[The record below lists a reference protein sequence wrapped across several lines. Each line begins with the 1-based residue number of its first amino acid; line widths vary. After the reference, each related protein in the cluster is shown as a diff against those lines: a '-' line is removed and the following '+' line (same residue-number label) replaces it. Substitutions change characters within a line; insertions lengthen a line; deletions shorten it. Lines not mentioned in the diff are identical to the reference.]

1 MLGHPRSVSS
11 ISRAVTI
18 NRLVALTMQGPRVMA
33 SPSPFRH
40 EERIL
45 KALLLLTR
53 GACDSPLEQLE
64 LSELDSAPQLDPEP
78 LERAVTIEEWGAHVR
93 GQVPRLWRDA
103 RTPLHANEA
112 PAKPRR

>member
-1 MLGHPRSVSS
+1 
-11 ISRAVTI
+11 
-18 NRLVALTMQGPRVMA
+18 MQMPCLMA
-33 SPSPFRH
+33 TPSAFQH

-64 LSELDSAPQLDPEP
+64 ASEPDGTAQLDPEP
-78 LERAVTIEEWGAHVR
+78 LDRVVTIEEWGAHVR
-93 GQVPRLWRDA
+93 GQVPRLWREGW
-103 RTPLHANEA
+103 TPLRPSEA